1 MYTDDTILTVGKYKF
16 VRLSRVPPEYII
28 KLYETKGYPNQELKE
43 YIEANI
49 EKIKARQAG
58 LIPTPEIELP
68 CEKITYASEKIA
80 KDSLHF
86 IQALKQEHKKPVQAY
101 ECAKCGGWHLTSI
114 PYEEWEKRSDEE

>member
-16 VRLSRVPPEYII
+16 VRLSRVPPEYLIER
-28 KLYETKGYPNQELKE
+28 YERKDYSSRELKE

-58 LIPTPEIELP
+58 LIPTPEIVLP

-80 KDSLHF
+80 KASLHF
-86 IQALKQEHKKPVQAY
+86 IEALKQEHKKPVRAY
-101 ECAKCGGWHLTSI
+101 ECKICGGWHLTSI
-114 PYEEWEKRSDEE
+114 SYEEWEKRKEEE